1 MTMLTANF
9 VIHVLIETI
18 SKSCNLIFEQ
28 KKKKK
33 KSFSSLFKL
42 RPKISRKT
50 LQVKKPEKNF
60 WNDNRK

>member
-33 KSFSSLFKL
+33 SHSLLYLNYDQK
-42 RPKISRKT
+42 
-50 LQVKKPEKNF
+50 
-60 WNDNRK
+60 